1 MRESLYRQMVY
12 CINTYRT
19 WIEVADV
26 NLYKEHI
33 ISRTDRTDYLVSR
46 TLVLRAFKTNGIH
59 AEGTTWTIPEH
70 ELDKALAIYRKQD
83 STFKQRIKKAA
94 MYFSP
99 KDAET
104 LIRLATYGIVQL
116 ELIVRPTP
124 IPEKPYYILLLIF
137 CAIPFGVSMSLY
149 KNNKR
154 FMTPFYMAMAR
165 SGNARKLYVQVWLIC
180 LLLFHYVYACGHM
193 GEFGILLSTGVC
205 AAMFSFRWTDN
216 WLRRLLDRPGAFV
229 TLASVALVIGFVPHL
244 YTLAITIT
252 YLLLAALFYP
262 SVRVMSECKD
272 TGTLSGWAKH
282 PGMLSESYHDNH
294 HANLPHEA
302 DSGNTDISAQYESL
316 KPNENEK

>member
-19 WIEVADV
+19 WIEVADD

-104 LIRLATYGIVQL
+104 LIRLVTYGIVQL

-124 IPEKPYYILLLIF
+124 IPEKPYYL
-137 CAIPFGVSMSLY
+137 CY
-149 KNNKR
+149 
-154 FMTPFYMAMAR
+154 
-165 SGNARKLYVQVWLIC
+165 
-180 LLLFHYVYACGHM
+180 
-193 GEFGILLSTGVC
+193 
-205 AAMFSFRWTDN
+205 
-216 WLRRLLDRPGAFV
+216 
-229 TLASVALVIGFVPHL
+229 
-244 YTLAITIT
+244 
-252 YLLLAALFYP
+252 
-262 SVRVMSECKD
+262 
-272 TGTLSGWAKH
+272 
-282 PGMLSESYHDNH
+282 
-294 HANLPHEA
+294 
-302 DSGNTDISAQYESL
+302 
-316 KPNENEK
+316 